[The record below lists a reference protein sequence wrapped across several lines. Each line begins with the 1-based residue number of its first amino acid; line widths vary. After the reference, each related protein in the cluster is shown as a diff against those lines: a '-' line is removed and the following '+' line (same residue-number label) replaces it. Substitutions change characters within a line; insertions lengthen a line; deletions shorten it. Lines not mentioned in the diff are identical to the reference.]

1 MLRVRAQHSSCYT
14 SRAHLHKDR
23 ICATRGAFTPIKPC
37 STHPRYPSPHTQ
49 GRILGVNPAKLSGQ
63 SCFLSLT
70 QDWSQT
76 LSRLTLQQGQVGAR
90 TALSN
95 GFQQQAGSKGK
106 QQRPPLPWIPQ
117 SDLWNHRPALHLA
130 EAHRTPWNSQLLQHK
145 PEQKLWAV
153 KDRHTAKGIS
163 RGGINVVNLMTNRL
177 QISISPSDDE
187 FSTSH

>member
-1 MLRVRAQHSSCYT
+1 MVRAQHSSCYT

-63 SCFLSLT
+63 SCFLSVT

-76 LSRLTLQQGQVGAR
+76 LSRLTLQHDKLEQGQHFPMAFNSKQGAKENSN
-90 TALSN
+90 ALLSP
-95 GFQQQAGSKGK
+95 GYPSLTSGVT
-106 QQRPPLPWIPQ
+106 
-117 SDLWNHRPALHLA
+117 DLLCTL
-130 EAHRTPWNSQLLQHK
+130 
-145 PEQKLWAV
+145 QKLTGLHGTHSFCSTNQSRSFGPV

-177 QISISPSDDE
+177 QISISPSGDE